1 MKVKNKFI
9 LIFLSITLLLMFT
22 IVYAS
27 EDKFGVSDTSITLFY
42 VDDFENENDARNVV
56 TINETEEETVTTS
69 VDMIEYDVVYTVTT
83 VDNIT
88 SLNASFTVTNNE
100 TGAESPLLI
109 AAIYDDGRLVNM
121 QTAQPTITSGATVN
135 EAVSI
140 TIPNDKTESYYIKLF
155 AWEGTGSLRPLGKY
169 KTVNDIDSYLREK
182 LIYVTVAENTE
193 FKIFMNASTAK
204 GGDGD
209 VIHTIEYD
217 TTKVVAIDLCGFTYE
232 KELSAVEMP
241 NSNIVI
247 ESVDSENGIIKYKF
261 LNDSGRNT
269 GINNIIKF
277 KALTSIT
284 DAEIK
289 YTIQ

>member
-217 TTKVVAIDLCGFTYE
+217 TTKVVAIDLRGFTYE

>member
-1 MKVKNKFI
+1 MKDRKRLVLCCI
-9 LIFLSITLLLMFT
+9 CIVMLLIFTV
-22 IVYAS
+22 VYA
-27 EDKFGVSDTSITLFY
+27 
-42 VDDFENENDARNVV
+42 
-56 TINETEEETVTTS
+56 EEIASTTNL
-69 VDMIEYDVVYTVTT
+69 IEYDVVYTVTNT
-83 VDNIT
+83 DNVT
-88 SLNASFTVTNNE
+88 TLNATFTVTNRENGTE
-100 TGAESPLLI
+100 EPLLI
-109 AAIYDDGRLVNM
+109 AAIYDDGRLVTM
-121 QTAQPTITSGATVN
+121 ETAQLAIASGATIN
-135 EAVSI
+135 ETVSVI
-140 TIPNDKTESYYIKLF
+140 IPEDKTETYYIKLF
-155 AWEGTGSLRPLGKY
+155 AWEDTGSLRPLGKY

-217 TTKVVAIDLCGFTYE
+217 TTKVVPIDLCGFTYE
-232 KELSAVEMP
+232 KELSAVEIP

-277 KALTSIT
+277 KALTTIT